1 MAELRDLIRPN
12 ITQIPQYHPG
22 RPTDDEVIEKG
33 IAKLASNENPLPP
46 PEPVLQR
53 MREMLERVRLYP
65 DAECERLTQAL
76 AERLDVAP
84 ECIIVGRGSDE
95 VIHMLGLA
103 FLNPGD
109 EVIMPKPPFTLYPS
123 TTLLMG
129 ATPVMIPWK
138 NYQHDLEAMAEA
150 VTERTKLIFVANPDN
165 PTGAM
170 ATAQQIAA
178 FMDRVPEDVIVAFD
192 EAYFEYVDD
201 PQFPDSLEYVRA
213 GRPVIVLRTF
223 SKIYSLAGLRIGYG
237 VAPEE
242 LIHYLKLVREPFN
255 VTGLAQEAAIASL
268 EHPELVQERRR
279 ETAEGKAYLY
289 NEFDRLGLPYIR
301 SHANFVFVN
310 LGVDVQAA
318 FEALLERGVTIRV
331 APGGWPDGHVRVTV
345 GTPEQNRRFI
355 AALEEAL
362 PQLPKVQVR

>member
-1 MAELRDLIRPN
+1 MRHHGYRQQSAVPGALSTAGFSDKILALIIPGKDEPYMAELRDLIRPN

-65 DAECERLTQAL
+65 DAECERLTRAL

-138 NYQHDLEAMAEA
+138 DYQHDLEAMAEA

-165 PTGAM
+165 PTADCGVHGPGAGGCH
-170 ATAQQIAA
+170 
-178 FMDRVPEDVIVAFD
+178 RC
-192 EAYFEYVDD
+192 
-201 PQFPDSLEYVRA
+201 
-213 GRPVIVLRTF
+213 
-223 SKIYSLAGLRIGYG
+223 
-237 VAPEE
+237 
-242 LIHYLKLVREPFN
+242 
-255 VTGLAQEAAIASL
+255 
-268 EHPELVQERRR
+268 
-279 ETAEGKAYLY
+279 
-289 NEFDRLGLPYIR
+289 IR
-301 SHANFVFVN
+301 
-310 LGVDVQAA
+310 
-318 FEALLERGVTIRV
+318 
-331 APGGWPDGHVRVTV
+331 
-345 GTPEQNRRFI
+345 
-355 AALEEAL
+355 
-362 PQLPKVQVR
+362 